1 MIYSCNQALVQGMK
15 DSGVIASDA
24 VEKAFL
30 KADRKLFMPNHLQN
44 LAYADEALSI
54 GHGQT
59 ISQPSTVAFMLE
71 LLNVKKGDKVLDIG
85 SGSGWTSALLALLAG
100 QEGTVFALERIDA
113 LIKRGQANLQ
123 QLGLENVRVQKAG
136 SALGMPGQRFDRIL
150 VSAAAK
156 EVPAALTEQ
165 LNPGGT
171 LVIPVQNSIAQIT
184 RDQNGLLHEQSY
196 YGFAFVPLI
205 Y

>member
-1 MIYSCNQALVQGMK
+1 MK
-15 DSGVIASDA
+15 DSGVIVSDA
-24 VEKAFL
+24 VAKAFL
-30 KADRKLFMPNHLQN
+30 QADRKLFMPSNLHN

-54 GHGQT
+54 GHDQT

-71 LLNVKKGDKVLDIG
+71 LLNVKKGDKILDIG

-100 QEGTVFALERIDA
+100 KEGTVLALERIDA
-113 LIKRGQANLQ
+113 LVKRGQANLR
-123 QLGLENVRVQKAG
+123 QLGLQNVRVQKAG
-136 SALGMPGQRFDRIL
+136 SALGMPGQRFDKIL
-150 VSAAAK
+150 VSAAAD

-171 LVIPVQNSIAQIT
+171 LVIPVQNSIMRIT
-184 RDQNGLLHEQSY
+184 RDTNGLLHEQSY